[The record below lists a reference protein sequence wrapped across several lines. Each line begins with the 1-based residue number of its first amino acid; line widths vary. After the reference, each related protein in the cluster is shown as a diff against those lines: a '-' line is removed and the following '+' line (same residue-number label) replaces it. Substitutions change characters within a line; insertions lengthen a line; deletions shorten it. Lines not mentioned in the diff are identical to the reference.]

1 VTFRLIAAA
10 LLAVSA
16 AAPQQVISGEEG
28 LLHRAAIRNPG
39 GEGLVEIEATLN
51 ERGIVTDARVLS
63 GPQPLRRDSLISVL
77 DWHYAPGTASPVRIA
92 IRFARQPVLLNGRPA
107 PEGFAPA
114 TIVREPLPG
123 VEAGVLQRIRFTGVA
138 PQTEKTIRAALP
150 VRQGETID
158 TATVARIAGIVR
170 EADEHLSVKYQLL
183 DFDGERRTFALEIR

>member
-10 LLAVSA
+10 LLAASA
-16 AAPQQVISGEEG
+16 AAPQQVISGDAG
-28 LLHRAAIRNPG
+28 LLHRTPIRNPG

-77 DWHYAPGTASPVRIA
+77 DWHYTPGTTSPVRIV
-92 IRFARQPVLLNGRPA
+92 IEFKKQPILLNGRPA
-107 PEGFAPA
+107 PEGIEPP
-114 TIVREPLPG
+114 VRQRHPLPG
-123 VEAGVLQRIRFTGVA
+123 AEAGVLRRISFTGVA
-138 PQTEKTIRAALP
+138 PRTEKTIRESLP
-150 VRQGETID
+150 AREGETID
-158 TATVARIAGIVR
+158 TATVARIADIVR